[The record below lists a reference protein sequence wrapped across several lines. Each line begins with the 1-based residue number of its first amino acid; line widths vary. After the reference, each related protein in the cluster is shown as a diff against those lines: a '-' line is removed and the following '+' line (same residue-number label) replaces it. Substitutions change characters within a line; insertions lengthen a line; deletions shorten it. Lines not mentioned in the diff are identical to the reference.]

1 MSTQVNPAN
10 KTSAATGAPVV
21 IVGVDGSAHNRAAVT
36 WARNEAEDLGG
47 RLVLVGATPDH
58 VIPVRGYS
66 LDFPIDFFDNE
77 TRDMLEHVREE
88 LGASEDDVSM
98 LIGSGG
104 ARPVLLRAAKEA
116 DMLVVGKRGLG
127 AAKRM
132 VVGSNSISVAGRSP
146 VPVVIVPDAW
156 NPADRKAAPIVVGLD
171 GSDLDDA
178 VLTYGFERAVRL
190 VVPLLAIHAWH
201 LPATYAWSPDDIE
214 RWESGAKEQL
224 DSSLTASREKYPE
237 VEVITLSQDANAGMA
252 ILDAAAV
259 AQLVVLGRHTGPRH
273 LGGFHLGS
281 TTRAV
286 LHYAECP
293 VAVIPAPSRHPL
305 ADVEDLEAREPEL

>member
-10 KTSAATGAPVV
+10 KTSAVAGAPVV

-66 LDFPIDFFDNE
+66 LDFPIDFFENE
-77 TRDMLEHVREE
+77 TRDTLEHVREE
-88 LGASEDDVSM
+88 LGADEDDVSM

-116 DMLVVGKRGLG
+116 DVLVVGKRGLG

-146 VPVVIVPDAW
+146 VAVVIVPDAW
-156 NPADRKAAPIVVGLD
+156 SPADRKAAPIVVGLD
-171 GSDLDDA
+171 GSDLDEA

-190 VVPLLAIHAWH
+190 AVPLLAIHAWH
-201 LPATYAWSPDDIE
+201 LPATYAWSPDDIA
-214 RWESGAKEQL
+214 RWESEAKEQL
-224 DSSLTASREKYPE
+224 DSSLTAAREKYPE
-237 VEVITLSQDANAGMA
+237 VEVITLSQDANAAMA

-259 AQLVVLGRHTGPRH
+259 AQLVVLGRHTGPHH

-293 VAVIPAPSRHPL
+293 VAVIPSSSRHPL
-305 ADVEDLEAREPEL
+305 ADVEDLEADQPEF